1 MNRRDEKNHNFISH
15 YQLGGRQPAEDKPLQ
30 KTFFDQNLQRYCID
44 FAEHNTHYNF
54 HDSREL
60 VSDFLIAF
68 VCTAGF
74 KCTITIANQQPPPEV
89 GFVELTNSRIWQ
101 TSVNEG
107 VYFNHFIK
115 TNLAEDILKRVIVNG
130 MTGSSWH
137 FKRFDRLCLTVNSDQ
152 MREIGK

>member
-1 MNRRDEKNHNFISH
+1 M
-15 YQLGGRQPAEDKPLQ
+15 
-30 KTFFDQNLQRYCID
+30 
-44 FAEHNTHYNF
+44 
-54 HDSREL
+54 
-60 VSDFLIAF
+60 
-68 VCTAGF
+68 
-74 KCTITIANQQPPPEV
+74 NQQPPPAV

-130 MTGSSWH
+130 MTGNSLH

-152 MREIGK
+152 IREIGK